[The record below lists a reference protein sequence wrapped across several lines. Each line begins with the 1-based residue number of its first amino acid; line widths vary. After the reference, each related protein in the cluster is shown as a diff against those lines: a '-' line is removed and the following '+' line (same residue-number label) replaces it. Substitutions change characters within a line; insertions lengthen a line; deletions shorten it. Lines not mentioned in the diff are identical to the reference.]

1 MSPAG
6 NADNVANKVKRARLA
21 RGLTQQELGA
31 AVGLTRQSIIAIEK
45 GRFTPS
51 IHSALV
57 IARELGAPV
66 GNLFWLADD
75 GESGG
80 LS

>member
-6 NADNVANKVKRARLA
+6 NADNVENRVREVRMR
-21 RGLTQQELGA
+21 RGLTQAELGQ

-51 IHSALV
+51 IHSVLMLARALEV
-57 IARELGAPV
+57 PV
-66 GNLFWLADD
+66 GELFWLSGPADS
-75 GESGG
+75 EANA
-80 LS
+80 